1 MKKTIIISLFS
12 LTFFLS
18 GCDFLG
24 ETPAEYASTND
35 AFGYENTYL
44 RNVNQCYAYI
54 KNGYNRIDGAFLDAA
69 TDDGTCTIQSSN
81 IHKLAQGFISS
92 SSPIESCWSNS
103 YDGINQTLFTEKYLK
118 EVSLFLNGKTDAD
131 VKVIK
136 DNCIAQA
143 LGLRALY
150 EFDLLRHYGGYP
162 ILDHFMEF
170 SDPAYKTLKRSSFE
184 ECVNNIVS
192 LCDTAVNNLKVVDAE
207 FGRIEKGTVLA
218 IKAKTLIFA
227 ASALYNQSSNQN
239 PLLGYVS
246 ASPVDIQTRWEKA
259 ADACAAVINLKN
271 GATSRYVLSTNYA
284 TLFNTVPNNEFIA
297 FYATPKSN
305 SLENRQYPFT
315 LSKSQGG
322 GTVPSQQFVD
332 AFTNLDGSKYTRTST
347 DVPVYTNRDKR
358 FDMIVGY
365 NGSTYGARGVIYT
378 KLGNGETSDG
388 LNKQQDRST
397 NTGYYLKKFL
407 DTNINFSIGTP
418 ATTFHLFPIIRL
430 ADIYLFY
437 AEAMTQAYGFEVD
450 PKVYGLTAKAAIQK
464 VRTRA
469 GFTTTDKYYDGATDK
484 ATQLQKIYDERR
496 IELCFEES
504 RYFDLRRWM
513 LTDVLKQPIKGMKID
528 NSVDNVLTYTEITV
542 DDKRTFVDRMYFT
555 PIPLSETK
563 IFTGLQQN
571 PGW

>member
-1 MKKTIIISLFS
+1 M
-12 LTFFLS
+12 
-18 GCDFLG
+18 G
-24 ETPAEYASTND
+24 ETPADYASTND

-44 RNVNQCYAYI
+44 KNVNQCYAYI
-54 KNGYNRIDGAFLDAA
+54 KNGYNRIDSAFLDAA
-69 TDDGTCTIQSSN
+69 TDDGIATMQSSN

-103 YDGINQTLFTEKYLK
+103 YNGINQTLFTEKYLS
-118 EVSLFLNGKTDAD
+118 EVSLFMNGKTDAD
-131 VKVIK
+131 VKAIK
-136 DNCIAQA
+136 DNSIAQA

-150 EFDLLRHYGGYP
+150 EFDLLRHYGGFP
-162 ILDHFMEF
+162 IFDHYMEF
-170 SDPAYKTLKRSSFE
+170 SDPAYKTAKRSSFE
-184 ECVNNIVS
+184 DCVNNIVY
-192 LCDTAVNNLKVVDAE
+192 LCDTAVTNLKVVDAD
-207 FGRIEKGTVLA
+207 FGRMEKGTVLA

-227 ASALYNQSSNQN
+227 ASALYNQSGNQN
-239 PLLGYVS
+239 PLLGYVN
-246 ASPVDIQTRWEKA
+246 ASTVDIQARWEKA
-259 ADACAAVINLKN
+259 AAACAAVFNLKN
-271 GATSRYVLSTNYA
+271 GAANRYVLSANYA

-297 FYATPKSN
+297 FFATPKSN
-305 SLENRQYPFT
+305 ALENRQYPFT

-332 AFTNLDGSKYTRTST
+332 AFTNLDGSTYTRLST
-347 DVPVYTNRDKR
+347 AAPTYTGRDKR

-378 KLGNGETSDG
+378 QLGTGETNDG

-407 DTNINFSIGTP
+407 DTNVNFSIATP
-418 ATTFHLFPIIRL
+418 ITTFHLFPIIRL
-430 ADIYLFY
+430 ADVYLMY

-450 PKVYGLTAKAAIQK
+450 PKVYGLTAKAAVQK

-469 GFTTTDKYYDGATDK
+469 GFTATDKYYDGATDK
-484 ATQLQKIYDERR
+484 TSQLQKIYDERR
-496 IELCFEES
+496 IELCFEEC

-513 LTDVLKQPIKGMKID
+513 LTEVLKQPIKGMNIQND
-528 NSVDNVLTYTEITV
+528 NGTLTYTEITV

-555 PIPLSETK
+555 PIPLSETQ